1 MNTTT
6 HLPVDSIE
14 YHALLADLPGLWPDD
29 SPEMMGLVE
38 DVRSRGIDEP
48 LIVVE
53 SEDGAFLLID
63 GRHRLRAAQFSGLI
77 EVPVVVRPEEEAAD
91 IILGTL
97 VHRRHY
103 LKGALAYLS
112 YPVIAHQQATH
123 GGNRGNQYKKV
134 AKSTQS
140 TLASAEEICARLGFG
155 RDLYFQAKG
164 VHDFFRRSPGLRA
177 EYEPRILSG
186 EIGLGACLAGL
197 SGKEATERQKRQD
210 RPPLELITEAF
221 RAVQMRFDHWDRLE
235 GSARRAVTQEATET
249 FLKLPDE
256 VQESVLRAY
265 KTAKK

>member
-1 MNTTT
+1 MNTPT

-29 SPEMMGLVE
+29 SPEMQGLIE
-38 DVRSRGIDEP
+38 DVRARGVDEP
-48 LIVVE
+48 LIVAE
-53 SEDGAFLLID
+53 GEDGAYLLID
-63 GRHRLRAAQFSGLI
+63 GRHRLRASQLADLL
-77 EVPVVVRPEEEAAD
+77 EVPVVVREEAEAAD

-112 YPVIAHQQATH
+112 YPVIAFQQMAH
-123 GGNRGNQYKKV
+123 GGNRRS
-134 AKSTQS
+134 KSTES
-140 TLASAEEICARLGFG
+140 TLKSAEEICARLGFG

-164 VHDFFRRSPGLRA
+164 VHDFFRRQPQLKG

-221 RAVQMRFDHWDRLE
+221 RAVQMRFDHWGRLE

-249 FLKLPDE
+249 FLKLPPE
-256 VQESVLRAY
+256 VQDSVLRAY
-265 KTAKK
+265 KATPRK